1 MVITGWA
8 QALGVGE
15 AQAVL
20 GAQTCP
26 VPLLTLP
33 HVSVYPFNLFQ
44 PDRMG
49 PSWGLR
55 VIW

>member
-20 GAQTCP
+20 DAQTCP

-33 HVSVYPFNLFQ
+33 HVSVYPFNLFE

-49 PSWGLR
+49 PS
-55 VIW
+55 